1 MLYLS
6 HRTMKKT
13 GKRRITVELDEG
25 EELIVVRPDAFY
37 KLGYPV
43 EEVVPSHVL
52 QGTYQVTWCCVS
64 QEWVS

>member
-1 MLYLS
+1 MI
-6 HRTMKKT
+6 HIHHQTMKKT

-25 EELIVVRPDAFY
+25 EEIIAVRPNAFY
-37 KLGYPV
+37 KLGYPF

-52 QGTYQVTWCCVS
+52 DGAQQVTWCCIG